1 LIAISREVGAD
12 EDLSTQAVGQ
22 GVMARILADHGQYRE
37 AEEFARSAAALA
49 AQTDLLSERA
59 DTLLDLA
66 HVLAAVGRLAEAHDA
81 GIKAFDLYRRKGNL
95 PGSRES
101 RRYLT
106 RYTPA

>member
-1 LIAISREVGAD
+1 MVSQG
-12 EDLSTQAVGQ
+12 LS
-22 GVMARILADHGQYRE
+22 ARLLANHRQQYGY
-37 AEEFARSAAALA
+37 AEQLARSAAALG

-66 HVLAAVGRLAEAHDA
+66 HVLAAADRLSEAHDA
-81 GIKAFDLYRRKGNL
+81 DMEALDLYRRKGNL

-106 RYTPA
+106 RYAPA